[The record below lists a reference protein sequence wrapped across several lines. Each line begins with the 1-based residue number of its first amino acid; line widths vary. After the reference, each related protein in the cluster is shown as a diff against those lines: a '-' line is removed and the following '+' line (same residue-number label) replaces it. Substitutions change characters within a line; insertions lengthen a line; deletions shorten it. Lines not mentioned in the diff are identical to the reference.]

1 MRTHGPP
8 GRHVYQPVEDGRLRD
23 LHASTRTMA
32 SPTSEFVTLVSCDGF
47 EFIIPRS
54 AACVS
59 GTIRRM
65 LDPSSR

>member
-1 MRTHGPP
+1 MVHGPRDVRLP
-8 GRHVYQPVEDGRLRD
+8 AEDECLRNF
-23 LHASTRTMA
+23 HASMHNGTMSSTA
-32 SPTSEFVTLVSCDGF
+32 SEYVTLVSCDGF
-47 EFIIPRS
+47 EFILPRS